1 MKALRTFFF
10 GSPERITV
18 WAIIILLLVGAALV
32 NAFAPFV
39 YVGIYTY
46 FCVTLMLVLGLQM
59 FMGNSGILNWT
70 YVGFVGI
77 GAYAASI
84 LSTAP
89 MVKQMG
95 VPNMYPA
102 LVKLQMPVL
111 PAVLMGGLVAAAIAA
126 IIAWPLMR
134 LSDAAGVITLFA
146 TLIVIHVILTQWD
159 NVTNGPR
166 TFFGVQQFTTIWIG
180 AVAAC
185 VTLVVA
191 HLFRES
197 SLGLR
202 VRATRDDRY
211 AARAVGVNMVAVR
224 YVTFVLSSFIAGF
237 GGGLWAHYI
246 TSFSPKSFY
255 VGEAFVLLSM
265 LIIGGA
271 GSVTGATVGA
281 VVITVL
287 REALRQLEGYLNNA
301 QVFSFEV
308 YGLTEV
314 GVAML
319 LIIMLVWRPS
329 GIVGGSE
336 LVLPWVR
343 RRRSDGAAS
352 TSSGPE
358 ETAHAVPET
367 SDEQPSG

>member
-1 MKALRTFFF
+1 MRAIRSFVAGT
-10 GSPERITV
+10 PERITMWLFV
-18 WAIIILLLVGAALV
+18 VVLLVGAVLV
-32 NAFAPFV
+32 NALAPFM

-95 VPNMYPA
+95 VPNMFPA
-102 LVKLQMPVL
+102 LVKLQLPVL
-111 PAVLMGGLVAAAIAA
+111 PSVIVGGLVAAAIAA
-126 IIAWPLMR
+126 VIAWPLMR
-134 LSDAAGVITLFA
+134 LSDAVGVITLFA
-146 TLIVIHVILTQWD
+146 TLIVIHVIMTQWD

-166 TFFGVQQFTTIWIG
+166 TFFGVQQYTTIWIA

-185 VTLVVA
+185 LTLLVA
-191 HLFRES
+191 HFFRES

-202 VRATRDDRY
+202 LRASRDDRH
-211 AARAVGVNMVAVR
+211 AAKSVGVSVVAVR
-224 YVTFVLSSFIAGF
+224 YLTFVLSSFIGGV

-271 GSVTGATVGA
+271 GTVSGASLGA
-281 VVITVL
+281 ALITILREVL
-287 REALRQLEGYLNNA
+287 RQVEGYLNNSG
-301 QVFSFEV
+301 VIKFEV

-314 GVAML
+314 VLAIL
-319 LIIMLVWRPS
+319 LIAILIWRPG
-329 GIVGGSE
+329 GIVGGRE
-336 LVLPWVR
+336 LVLPWLR
-343 RRRSDGAAS
+343 KDKRSAALA
-352 TSSGPE
+352 E
-358 ETAHAVPET
+358 ETGGA
-367 SDEQPSG
+367 

>member
-1 MKALRTFFF
+1 MSVIRTFFM
-10 GSPERITV
+10 GTPERVTMWLFITV
-18 WAIIILLLVGAALV
+18 LLVVAALV
-32 NAFAPFV
+32 NVFAPFV

-46 FCVTLMLVLGLQM
+46 FCVALVLVLGLQM

-89 MVKQMG
+89 LVKQMG

-111 PAVLMGGLVAAAIAA
+111 PAVLVGGLVAALLAA

-134 LSDAAGVITLFA
+134 LSDAVGVITLFA
-146 TLIVIHVILTQWD
+146 TLIVIHVVMTQWD

-166 TFFGVQQFTTIWIG
+166 TFFGVQQYTTIY
-180 AVAAC
+180 VAAFAAC
-185 VTLVVA
+185 ITLLIA
-191 HLFRES
+191 HFFRES

-202 VRATRDDRY
+202 LRASRDDRH
-211 AARAVGVNMVAVR
+211 AAKSVGVSVVAVR
-224 YVTFVLSSFIAGF
+224 YFTFVLSTFIGGV

-255 VGEAFVLLSM
+255 IGEAFVLLSM

-271 GSVTGATVGA
+271 GTVSGATFGA
-281 VVITVL
+281 VIITALREVL
-287 REALRQLEGYLNNA
+287 RQFEGYLNNSG
-301 QVFSFEV
+301 VINFEV

-314 GVAML
+314 VLGML
-319 LIIMLVWRPS
+319 LIIILIWRPA
-329 GIVGGSE
+329 GIVGGRE
-336 LVLPWVR
+336 VVLPWLKKQSKPLEV
-343 RRRSDGAAS
+343 
-352 TSSGPE
+352 PE
-358 ETAHAVPET
+358 EPQA
-367 SDEQPSG
+367 EQA

>member
-1 MKALRTFFF
+1 MKTVRALFAGT
-10 GSPERITV
+10 PERVTMWV
-18 WAIIILLLVGAALV
+18 LVVLLLVGAVLV

-89 MVKQMG
+89 AVKHMG

-111 PAVLMGGLVAAAIAA
+111 PAVLVGGLIAATIAA
-126 IIAWPLMR
+126 IVAWPLMR
-134 LSDAAGVITLFA
+134 LSDAVGVITLFA
-146 TLIVIHVILTQWD
+146 LLIVIHVILTQWD

-166 TFFGVQQFTTIWIG
+166 TFFGVQQYTTIWIA

-185 VTLVVA
+185 VTLLVA
-191 HLFRES
+191 HFFRES

-202 VRATRDDRY
+202 LRATRDDRN
-211 AARAVGVNMVAVR
+211 AAKSVGVSMVAVR
-224 YVTFVLSSFIAGF
+224 YLTFVLSTFIAGV

-255 VGEAFVLLSM
+255 VGEAFVLISM

-271 GSVTGATVGA
+271 GSVSGATVGA
-281 VVITVL
+281 ALITVL
-287 REALRQLEGYLNNA
+287 RESLRQLEGYLNNSGII
-301 QVFSFEV
+301 SFEV

-314 GVAML
+314 VLAML
-319 LIIMLVWRPS
+319 LIGILVWRPS
-329 GIVGGSE
+329 GIVGGRE
-336 LVLPWVR
+336 VVLPWFR
-343 RRRSDGAAS
+343 KTKAA
-352 TSSGPE
+352 PAE
-358 ETAHAVPET
+358 V
-367 SDEQPSG
+367 DEALESEPDSESA

>member
-1 MKALRTFFF
+1 MRLLTSLFAGT
-10 GSPERITV
+10 PERITM
-18 WAIIILLLVGAALV
+18 WLLIAAIAVGAVLV
-32 NAFAPFV
+32 NAFAPFL

-46 FCVTLMLVLGLQM
+46 FCVTIVLVLGLQM

-84 LSTAP
+84 LSVAP
-89 MVKQMG
+89 MVKKMG

-102 LVKLQMPVL
+102 LVELQMPVL
-111 PAVLMGGLVAAAIAA
+111 PSILIGGLIAAAIAA
-126 IIAWPLMR
+126 VIAWPLMR
-134 LSDAAGVITLFA
+134 LSDAVGVITLFA
-146 TLIVIHVILTQWD
+146 TLIVFHVIMTQWD

-166 TFFGVQQFTTIWIG
+166 TFFGVQEYTTIWIA

-185 VTLVVA
+185 LTLLVA
-191 HLFRES
+191 HFFRES

-202 VRATRDDRY
+202 LRASRDDRH
-211 AARAVGVNMVAVR
+211 AAKSVGVSVVAVR
-224 YVTFVLSSFIAGF
+224 YLTFVLSTFIAGV

-271 GSVTGATVGA
+271 GTVSGASLGA
-281 VVITVL
+281 AIITVL
-287 REALRQLEGYLNNA
+287 RESLRQVEGYLNNSG
-301 QVFSFEV
+301 VLSFEV

-314 GVAML
+314 VLAML
-319 LIIMLVWRPS
+319 LIVILIWRPQ
-329 GIVGGSE
+329 GIVGGRE
-336 LVLPWVR
+336 LVLPWLR
-343 RRRSDGAAS
+343 KQWRKHTDHPAEQTSAEQAA
-352 TSSGPE
+352 
-358 ETAHAVPET
+358 
-367 SDEQPSG
+367 

>member
-1 MKALRTFFF
+1 MKALRAIFL
-10 GSPERITV
+10 GSSERVTV
-18 WAIIILLLVGAALV
+18 WVIIVLVLVGAVLV

-111 PAVLMGGLVAAAIAA
+111 PAVLVGGLIAATIAA

-146 TLIVIHVILTQWD
+146 TLIVIHVVLTQWD

-166 TFFGVQQFTTIWIG
+166 TFFGVQQFTTIWIAAG
-180 AVAAC
+180 AAC
-185 VTLVVA
+185 LTLVVA
-191 HLFRES
+191 HVFRES

-202 VRATRDDRY
+202 LRASRDDRY
-211 AARAVGVNMVAVR
+211 ASMAMGVSVVAVR
-224 YVTFVLSSFIAGF
+224 YLTFVLSSFIAGV

-271 GSVTGATVGA
+271 GSVTGASAGA
-281 VVITVL
+281 VLITVL
-287 REALRQLEGYLNNA
+287 REALRQLEGYLNNSGIIA
-301 QVFSFEV
+301 FDV

-314 GVAML
+314 GVALL
-319 LIIMLVWRPS
+319 LIAVLVWRPA
-329 GIVGGSE
+329 GIIGGKE
-336 LVLPWVR
+336 LTLPWFR
-343 RRRSDGAAS
+343 KGRGGPGAEVAEPQ
-352 TSSGPE
+352 GDE
-358 ETAHAVPET
+358 AV
-367 SDEQPSG
+367 G